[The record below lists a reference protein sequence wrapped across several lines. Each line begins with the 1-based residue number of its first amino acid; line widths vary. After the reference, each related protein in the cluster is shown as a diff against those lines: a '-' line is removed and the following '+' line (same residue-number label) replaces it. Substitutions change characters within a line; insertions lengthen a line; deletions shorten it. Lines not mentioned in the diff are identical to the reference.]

1 MNEQSVD
8 KARALE
14 PLSYHA
20 AVQDYLA
27 EHEPAVWDKGSGG
40 MSEEELAELRD
51 TMLRNTYR
59 LEEAGHPQVFAA
71 LRTAMERLGI
81 DAPAT
86 LYQANDGTMN
96 ASLFYVPGE
105 VHLAFFGPIL
115 EKLSEAELLALMGH
129 ELSHYLLWQMDE
141 GAHYRTSRIFDQAL
155 SFADAKPAHRETA
168 RLLSL
173 YTELFAD
180 RGGAIAAGDTAPAIA
195 VLVKTMTGLTSV
207 DPEAYLR
214 QAEELEAKG
223 GKSQGHSHP
232 EVYLRARALKLW
244 WEGDAQLGDWLEA
257 RVQGPLSIESLDLM
271 GQHRLT
277 SLTRG
282 FLARM
287 LSEVEEGSDEIVT
300 QVKAVFPDF
309 AHGEERLDLAEIS
322 VEKIDDATRD
332 YFIALMFDLA
342 MADSDATD
350 VVMLAAAKT
359 AASMGA
365 TERLKASLRRDL
377 KWTKTRTDKLVA
389 QAEKAA

>member
-1 MNEQSVD
+1 MD
-8 KARALE
+8 THTDTTARGLE
-14 PLSYHA
+14 PLDYHMA
-20 AVQDYLA
+20 LQQHLQA
-27 EHEPAVWDKGSGG
+27 HEPHVWDKASGG
-40 MSEEELAELRD
+40 MTAEEIAELRD

-59 LEEAGHPQVFAA
+59 LEESGHPQVFAA
-71 LRTAMERLGI
+71 LNTAMERLGI

-96 ASLFYVPGE
+96 ASLIYVPGE

-115 EKLSEAELLALMGH
+115 ERLSEPELLALMGH
-129 ELSHYLLWQMDE
+129 ELSHYLLWQLDE
-141 GAHYRTSRIFDQAL
+141 GAHHRTSRIFDHAL
-155 SFADAKPAHRETA
+155 SFAEAKPAHRETA

-180 RGGAIAAGDTAPAIA
+180 RGAAIAARDTTPAIA

-232 EVYLRARALKLW
+232 EIYLRARALKLW
-244 WEGDAQLGDWLEA
+244 WERDATLADWLEA
-257 RVQGPLSIESLDLM
+257 RVQGPLSIEALDLI

-277 SLTRG
+277 ALTRG

-287 LSEVEEGSDEIVT
+287 LAEVEEGSDEIVT
-300 QVKAVFPDF
+300 QVRAVFPDF
-309 AHGEERLDLAEIS
+309 AHEEEKLDLADLS

-342 MADSDATD
+342 MADSDATE

-365 TERLKASLRRDL
+365 TERLSASLRRDL
-377 KWTKTRTDKLVA
+377 KWTKARADKLLA
-389 QAEKAA
+389 QAAKAA